1 MIILNNIINVST
13 GLPYPATGIA
23 YQNIEGIPKA
33 CISIYENDESSTL
46 IVDIEDISI
55 ISYEPI
61 TDPIED
67 YVQPFGYT
75 GI

>member
-13 GLPYPATGIA
+13 GLPYPAIGIA
-23 YQNIEGIPKA
+23 YQNIEDIPKA

-55 ISYEPI
+55 IPNEPI
-61 TDPIED
+61 ADPIKD
-67 YVQPFGYT
+67 YAQPFGYT

>member
-1 MIILNNIINVST
+1 MFLT

-23 YQNIEGIPKA
+23 YQNIEDIPKA
-33 CISIYENDESSTL
+33 CISIHENDESSIL

-55 ISYEPI
+55 IPNEPI
-61 TDPIED
+61 ADPIED